1 MGYVI
6 ITIPAFPIRELKELA
21 SHDTVGLFISYCEVR
36 LTSDPTSEYRKLIET
51 IIQGGKSYSLE
62 HELFRDSITSDV
74 IFEIH
79 VCDEDG
85 HPLHT
90 IKCVRARY

>member
-1 MGYVI
+1 MEYVI
-6 ITIPAFPIRELKELA
+6 ITIPAVPILELKEMA
-21 SHDTVGLFISYCEVR
+21 NHDTVGLFITSNEVK
-36 LTSDPTSEYRKLIET
+36 LTSDPTSEYRKLIEAMV
-51 IIQGGKSYSLE
+51 QCGKSYSVE
-62 HELFRDSITSDV
+62 HELFRDSRTSDV

-79 VCDEDG
+79 VFDKDD